1 MEELI
6 ENYAFEDVFRMI
18 KEIEELKYAM
28 LQMSLSLGLDL
39 FYVDENIKKNRN
51 SVKY

>member
-18 KEIEELKYAM
+18 EEIEELKYSM
-28 LQMSLSLGLDL
+28 LQMSLSLGPDQ
-39 FYVDENIKKNRN
+39 KP
-51 SVKY
+51 

>member
-1 MEELI
+1 MEEFI

-18 KEIEELKYAM
+18 KEIEELKYSM

-39 FYVDENIKKNRN
+39 QKICKNHKSRKFFSN
-51 SVKY
+51 